1 MSENRFYKGYW
12 WLPSEPD
19 EQIAGMLTID
29 SRGNVKLELYG
40 CFGPS
45 DDYVI
50 FDRKDDPAIYGRCYT
65 PDSKMTDVSLI
76 GCSSA
81 LTLNFSDNTFPLTR
95 YTCRYALIG
104 MHCQKMEEAMFFKAH
119 VDFKELAFWCPP
131 KNITFTMR
139 DDSISVSIDTKIDEK
154 APLASV
160 ELDGG
165 VKIQLKEGATYKP
178 EYPKLYIDQSTYVE
192 ILKDDMNALLALS
205 TSRMFERY
213 LSVATLEPVE
223 HGRIMLY
230 SKQKCQELEGGKVI
244 YHPIELVTYLYLDN
258 VQDAY
263 KQRYFLF
270 QFTDVAQELG
280 MMLGKLYTDMSIA
293 QIWSNLVDSLEKKRV
308 FTSND
313 FLVVI
318 QAIDGFAIRYR
329 KGKKLLPEL
338 QTLRE
343 EFKDIKKLKLT
354 DTDLEA
360 AKGSRN
366 YYSHILKLEK
376 KEDKHALEGWELF
389 DLTKKLRVLLICC
402 VLNFMGMDNDK
413 INQLLNK
420 SSNDFLRISDK
431 NM

>member
-1 MSENRFYKGYW
+1 MKMEERIYKGYW
-12 WLPSEPD
+12 WLPSEPE
-19 EQIAGMLTID
+19 EQIAGALAID

-40 CFGPS
+40 CFGPA

-50 FDRKDDPAIYGRCYT
+50 FDRKDDPAIFGRCYT

-81 LTLNFSDNTFPLTR
+81 LTLNFSENTFPLTR
-95 YTCRYALIG
+95 YTCQYALIG
-104 MHCQKMEEAMFFKAH
+104 IHCQKMEDAMFFKAH

-131 KNITFTMR
+131 KNVTFTMR
-139 DDSISVSIDTKIDEK
+139 DDSISVSIETKVDEK

-160 ELDGG
+160 NLDGG

-178 EYPKLYIDQSTYVE
+178 DYPKLYIDQSTYVE

-213 LSVATLEPVE
+213 LSVATLAPVE
-223 HGRIMLY
+223 HGKIMLY
-230 SKQKCQELEGGKVI
+230 SKQKSQELEGGKVI

-258 VQDAY
+258 VQDSY
-263 KQRYFLF
+263 KQRDFLF
-270 QFTDVAQELG
+270 QYADVAQDLG
-280 MMLGKLYTDMSIA
+280 QILGKLYTDKSIA

-318 QAIDGFAIRYR
+318 QALDGFSIRFR
-329 KGKKLLPEL
+329 KEQDFLPQL
-338 QTLRE
+338 TALRD
-343 EFKDIKKLKLT
+343 EFTDIKKLSLT
-354 DTDLEA
+354 DEDLKA
-360 AKGSRN
+360 ARGSRD
-366 YYSHILKLEK
+366 YYSHILKLQK
-376 KEDKHALEGWELF
+376 KEKRNALEGWKLF

-420 SSNDFLRISDK
+420 CENSLLRV
-431 NM
+431 

>member
-1 MSENRFYKGYW
+1 MSEDRCYKGYW
-12 WLPSEPD
+12 WLPSEP
-19 EQIAGMLTID
+19 EGQIAGTLTID
-29 SRGNVKLELYG
+29 FKGNVKLELYG
-40 CFGPS
+40 CFGPA

-81 LTLNFSDNTFPLTR
+81 LTLNFSYNTFPLTR

-104 MHCQKMEEAMFFKAH
+104 IHCQKMEDALFFKAH

-131 KNITFTMR
+131 KNVTFTMR
-139 DDSISVSIDTKIDEK
+139 DDSFSVRIETKVDEK

-160 ELDGG
+160 ELEGG
-165 VKIQLKEGATYKP
+165 VRIQLKEGTTYKP
-178 EYPKLYIDQSTYVE
+178 DYPKLYIDQSTYLEV
-192 ILKDDMNALLALS
+192 LKDDMNALLALS

-213 LSVATLEPVE
+213 LSVATLSPVE
-223 HGRIMLY
+223 HGKILLY
-230 SKQKCQELEGGKVI
+230 SKEKCQELEGGKVI
-244 YHPIELVTYLYLDN
+244 YYPIELVTYLYLDD
-258 VQDAY
+258 VQDSY
-263 KQRYFLF
+263 KKCDFLF

-280 MMLGKLYTDMSIA
+280 LMLDKLYTDKSIA

-338 QTLRE
+338 QALRE

-354 DTDLEA
+354 DEDLEA
-360 AKGSRN
+360 ANGSRN

-376 KEDKHALEGWELF
+376 KEDKHALEGRDLF
-389 DLTKKLRVLLICC
+389 DLAKKLRVLLICC
-402 VLNFMGMDNDK
+402 VLNFMGMDNGK

-420 SSNDFLRISDK
+420 CNNSLMRS
-431 NM
+431 

>member
-1 MSENRFYKGYW
+1 MKMEERIYKGYW
-12 WLPSEPD
+12 WLPSEPE
-19 EQIAGMLTID
+19 EQIAGTLTID

-40 CFGPS
+40 CFGPA

-81 LTLNFSDNTFPLTR
+81 ITLNFSENTFPLTR
-95 YTCRYALIG
+95 YTCQYALIG
-104 MHCQKMEEAMFFKAH
+104 IHCQKMEDAVFFKAH
-119 VDFKELAFWCPP
+119 VDFNELAFWCPP

-139 DDSISVSIDTKIDEK
+139 DDSISVSIETKLEEK

-160 ELDGG
+160 ELDDGLN
-165 VKIQLKEGATYKP
+165 IQLKEGATYKP
-178 EYPKLYIDQSTYVE
+178 DYPKLYIDQSTYVE
-192 ILKDDMNALLALS
+192 ILKDDMNALLALT
-205 TSRMFERY
+205 TSRMFERFM
-213 LSVATLEPVE
+213 SVATLAPVE
-223 HGRIMLY
+223 HGKIMLY

-244 YHPIELVTYLYLDN
+244 YHPIELVTFLYLDD
-258 VQDAY
+258 VQGSY
-263 KQRYFLF
+263 KQRDFLF
-270 QFTDVAQELG
+270 QSSDVAQELG
-280 MMLGKLYTDMSIA
+280 LMLDKLYKDKSIA

-329 KGKKLLPEL
+329 KEQKLLPEL
-338 QTLRE
+338 ISLRE

-354 DTDLEA
+354 DEDLEA
-360 AKGSRN
+360 ANGSRN

-376 KEDKHALEGWELF
+376 KVDKHALEGWELF
-389 DLTKKLRVLLICC
+389 KLTKKLRVLLICC

-420 SSNDFLRISDK
+420 CDNSLLRV
-431 NM
+431 

>member
-1 MSENRFYKGYW
+1 MSETRIYKGYW
-12 WLPSEPD
+12 WLPSEPE
-19 EQIAGMLTID
+19 EQIAGTLTID

-40 CFGPS
+40 CFGPA

-65 PDSKMTDVSLI
+65 SDSKMTDVSLI

-95 YTCRYALIG
+95 YACRYALIG
-104 MHCQKMEEAMFFKAH
+104 IHCQKMEDAMFFKAH

-131 KNITFTMR
+131 KNITFLR
-139 DDSISVSIDTKIDEK
+139 DDSISVSIETKLEEK

-178 EYPKLYIDQSTYVE
+178 DYPKLYIDQSTYVE

-213 LSVATLEPVE
+213 LSVATLAPVE
-223 HGRIMLY
+223 HGKIMLY
-230 SKQKCQELEGGKVI
+230 SRLKCQELEGGKVI
-244 YHPIELVTYLYLDN
+244 YHPIELVTFLYLDN
-258 VQDAY
+258 VQDSY
-263 KQRYFLF
+263 KRRDFLF
-270 QFTDVAQELG
+270 QYDDIAQELG
-280 MMLGKLYTDMSIA
+280 QMLGKLYTDKSIA

-329 KGKKLLPEL
+329 KEQKLLPEL
-338 QTLRE
+338 EALRE

-354 DTDLEA
+354 DEDLEA
-360 AKGSRN
+360 ANGSRN

-420 SSNDFLRISDK
+420 SSNEFLRISDK
-431 NM
+431 NT

>member
-1 MSENRFYKGYW
+1 MKMEERIYKGYW
-12 WLPSEPD
+12 WLPSEPE

-40 CFGPS
+40 CFGPA

-50 FDRKDDPAIYGRCYT
+50 FDRKDDPVIYGRCYT

-81 LTLNFSDNTFPLTR
+81 LTLNFSENTFPLTR
-95 YTCRYALIG
+95 YTCQYALIG
-104 MHCQKMEEAMFFKAH
+104 IHCQKMEDAMFFKAH

-131 KNITFTMR
+131 KNVTFTMR
-139 DDSISVSIDTKIDEK
+139 DDSISVSIETKVDEK

-160 ELDGG
+160 DLDGG

-178 EYPKLYIDQSTYVE
+178 DYPKLYIDQSTYVE
-192 ILKDDMNALLALS
+192 ILKDGMNALLALS

-213 LSVATLEPVE
+213 LSVATLVPVE
-223 HGRIMLY
+223 HGKIMLY
-230 SKQKCQELEGGKVI
+230 SKQKSQELEGGKVI
-244 YHPIELVTYLYLDN
+244 YHPIELVTYLYLEG
-258 VQDAY
+258 VQDSY
-263 KQRYFLF
+263 KQRDFLF
-270 QFTDVAQELG
+270 QYADVAQDLG
-280 MMLGKLYTDMSIA
+280 QMLGKLYTDKSIA
-293 QIWSNLVDSLEKKRV
+293 QIWSNLVDSMEKKRV

-318 QAIDGFAIRYR
+318 QALDGFSIRFR
-329 KGKKLLPEL
+329 KEQDFLPQLTALRDEFTDITKLS
-338 QTLRE
+338 
-343 EFKDIKKLKLT
+343 LT
-354 DTDLEA
+354 DEDLKA
-360 AKGSRN
+360 ARGSRD

-376 KEDKHALEGWELF
+376 KEKRNALEGRKLF

-420 SSNDFLRISDK
+420 CDNSLLRAS
-431 NM
+431 

>member
-1 MSENRFYKGYW
+1 MEERIYKGYW
-12 WLPSEPD
+12 WLPSEPE
-19 EQIAGMLTID
+19 EQIAGTLAID

-40 CFGPS
+40 CFGTKDS
-45 DDYVI
+45 YVI
-50 FDRKDDPAIYGRCYT
+50 FDRKDNPAIYGRCYT

-76 GCSSA
+76 ECSSA
-81 LTLNFSDNTFPLTR
+81 LTLNFSDNTFPFTR

-104 MHCQKMEEAMFFKAH
+104 IHCQKMEDAMFFKAH

-154 APLASV
+154 DPLASV

-178 EYPKLYIDQSTYVE
+178 DYPKLYIDQSTYVE
-192 ILKDDMNALLALS
+192 ILKDGMNAMLALS

-213 LSVATLEPVE
+213 LSVATLAPVE
-223 HGRIMLY
+223 HGKIMLY
-230 SKQKCQELEGGKVI
+230 SKQKCQELDGGKVI
-244 YHPIELVTYLYLDN
+244 YHPIELVAYLYLDN
-258 VQDAY
+258 VQESC
-263 KQRYFLF
+263 KQRDFLF
-270 QFTDVAQELG
+270 QYADVAHDLG
-280 MMLGKLYTDMSIA
+280 PMLVKLYNDKSIA
-293 QIWSNLVDSLEKKRV
+293 QIWSNLVDSSEKKRV

-329 KGKKLLPEL
+329 KEQKLLPEL
-338 QTLRE
+338 QALRE

-354 DTDLEA
+354 DEDLEA
-360 AKGSRN
+360 ANGSRN

-376 KEDKHALEGWELF
+376 KEDKHALEGWELLN
-389 DLTKKLRVLLICC
+389 LTKKLRVLLICC

-420 SSNDFLRISDK
+420 SNNSLLRG
-431 NM
+431 

>member
-1 MSENRFYKGYW
+1 MKMEERIYKGYW
-12 WLPSEPD
+12 WLPSEPE
-19 EQIAGMLTID
+19 EQIAGVLAID

-40 CFGPS
+40 CFGPA

-50 FDRKDDPAIYGRCYT
+50 FDRKDDPAIFGRCYT

-81 LTLNFSDNTFPLTR
+81 LTLNFSENTFPLTR
-95 YTCRYALIG
+95 YTCQYALIG
-104 MHCQKMEEAMFFKAH
+104 IHCQKMEDAMFFKAH

-131 KNITFTMR
+131 KNVTFTMR
-139 DDSISVSIDTKIDEK
+139 DDSISVSIETKVDEK

-160 ELDGG
+160 NLDGG

-178 EYPKLYIDQSTYVE
+178 DYPKLYIDQSTYVE
-192 ILKDDMNALLALS
+192 ILKDDMNAMLALS

-213 LSVATLEPVE
+213 LSVATLAPVE
-223 HGRIMLY
+223 HGKIMLY
-230 SKQKCQELEGGKVI
+230 SKQKSQELEGGKVI

-258 VQDAY
+258 VQDSY
-263 KQRYFLF
+263 KQRDFLF
-270 QFTDVAQELG
+270 QYADVAQDLG
-280 MMLGKLYTDMSIA
+280 QMLGKLYTDKSIA

-329 KGKKLLPEL
+329 KEQKLLPEL

-354 DTDLEA
+354 DKDLEA
-360 AKGSRN
+360 ANGSRN

-420 SSNDFLRISDK
+420 CDNSLLRV
-431 NM
+431 

>member
-1 MSENRFYKGYW
+1 MKMEKRIYKGYW
-12 WLPSEPD
+12 WLPSEPE
-19 EQIAGMLTID
+19 EQIAGALAID

-40 CFGPS
+40 CFGPA

-50 FDRKDDPAIYGRCYT
+50 FDRKDDPVIYGRCYT

-81 LTLNFSDNTFPLTR
+81 LTLNFSENTFPLTR
-95 YTCRYALIG
+95 YTCQYALIG
-104 MHCQKMEEAMFFKAH
+104 IHCQKMEDAMFFKAH

-131 KNITFTMR
+131 KNVTFTMR
-139 DDSISVSIDTKIDEK
+139 DDSISVSIETEVDEK

-160 ELDGG
+160 DLDGG

-178 EYPKLYIDQSTYVE
+178 DYPKLYIDQSTYVE

-213 LSVATLEPVE
+213 LSVATLAPVE
-223 HGRIMLY
+223 HGKIMLY
-230 SKQKCQELEGGKVI
+230 SKQKSQELEGGKVI

-258 VQDAY
+258 VQDSY
-263 KQRYFLF
+263 KQRDFLF
-270 QFTDVAQELG
+270 QYADVAQDLG
-280 MMLGKLYTDMSIA
+280 QILGKLYTDKSIA

-318 QAIDGFAIRYR
+318 QALDGFSIRFR
-329 KGKKLLPEL
+329 KEQDFLPQL
-338 QTLRE
+338 TALRD
-343 EFKDIKKLKLT
+343 EFTDIKKLSLT
-354 DTDLEA
+354 DEDLKA
-360 AKGSRN
+360 ARGSRD
-366 YYSHILKLEK
+366 YYSHILKLQK
-376 KEDKHALEGWELF
+376 KEKRNALEGWKLF

-420 SSNDFLRISDK
+420 CENSLLRV
-431 NM
+431 

>member
-1 MSENRFYKGYW
+1 MKMEERIYKGYW
-12 WLPSEPD
+12 WLPSEPE

-40 CFGPS
+40 CFGPA

-50 FDRKDDPAIYGRCYT
+50 FDRKDDPVIYGRCYT

-81 LTLNFSDNTFPLTR
+81 LTLNFSENTFPLTR
-95 YTCRYALIG
+95 YTCQYALIG
-104 MHCQKMEEAMFFKAH
+104 IHCQKMEDAMFFKAH

-131 KNITFTMR
+131 KNVTFTMR
-139 DDSISVSIDTKIDEK
+139 DDSISVSIETKVDEK
-154 APLASV
+154 APLASID
-160 ELDGG
+160 LDGG

-178 EYPKLYIDQSTYVE
+178 DYPKLYIDQSTYVE

-213 LSVATLEPVE
+213 LSVATLAPVE
-223 HGRIMLY
+223 HGKIMLY
-230 SKQKCQELEGGKVI
+230 SKQKSQELEGGKVI

-258 VQDAY
+258 VQDSY
-263 KQRYFLF
+263 KQRDFLF
-270 QFTDVAQELG
+270 QYADVAQDLG
-280 MMLGKLYTDMSIA
+280 QMLGKLYTDKSIA
-293 QIWSNLVDSLEKKRV
+293 QIWSNLVDSMEKKRV

-318 QAIDGFAIRYR
+318 QALDGFSIRFR
-329 KGKKLLPEL
+329 KEQDFLPQLTALRDEFTDITKLS
-338 QTLRE
+338 
-343 EFKDIKKLKLT
+343 LT
-354 DTDLEA
+354 DEDLKA
-360 AKGSRN
+360 ARGSRD

-376 KEDKHALEGWELF
+376 KEKRNALEGRKLF

-420 SSNDFLRISDK
+420 CDNSLLRAS
-431 NM
+431 

>member
-1 MSENRFYKGYW
+1 MKMEERIYKGYW
-12 WLPSEPD
+12 WLPSEPE
-19 EQIAGMLTID
+19 EQIAGALAID

-40 CFGPS
+40 CFGPA

-50 FDRKDDPAIYGRCYT
+50 FDRKDDPAIFGRCYT

-81 LTLNFSDNTFPLTR
+81 LTLNFSENTFPLTR
-95 YTCRYALIG
+95 YTCQYALIG
-104 MHCQKMEEAMFFKAH
+104 IHCQKMEDAMFFKAH

-131 KNITFTMR
+131 KNVTFTMR
-139 DDSISVSIDTKIDEK
+139 DDSISVSIETKVDEK

-160 ELDGG
+160 NLDGG

-178 EYPKLYIDQSTYVE
+178 DYPKLYIDQSTYVE

-213 LSVATLEPVE
+213 LSVATLAPVE
-223 HGRIMLY
+223 HGKIMLY
-230 SKQKCQELEGGKVI
+230 SKQKSQELEGGKVI

-258 VQDAY
+258 VQDSY
-263 KQRYFLF
+263 KQRDFLF
-270 QFTDVAQELG
+270 QYADVAQDLG
-280 MMLGKLYTDMSIA
+280 QMLGKLYTDKSIA

-329 KGKKLLPEL
+329 KEQKLLPEL
-338 QTLRE
+338 QALRE

-354 DTDLEA
+354 DKDLEA
-360 AKGSRN
+360 ANGSRN

-420 SSNDFLRISDK
+420 CDNSLLRV
-431 NM
+431 

>member
-1 MSENRFYKGYW
+1 MKMEERIYKGYW
-12 WLPSEPD
+12 WLPSEPE
-19 EQIAGMLTID
+19 EQIAGVLAID

-40 CFGPS
+40 CFGPA

-50 FDRKDDPAIYGRCYT
+50 FDRKDDPAIFGRCYT

-81 LTLNFSDNTFPLTR
+81 LTLNFSENTFPLTR
-95 YTCRYALIG
+95 YTCQYALIG
-104 MHCQKMEEAMFFKAH
+104 IHCQKMEDAMFFKAH

-131 KNITFTMR
+131 KNVTFTMR
-139 DDSISVSIDTKIDEK
+139 DDSISVSIETKVDEK

-160 ELDGG
+160 NLDGG

-178 EYPKLYIDQSTYVE
+178 DYPKLYIDQSTYVE
-192 ILKDDMNALLALS
+192 ILKDDMNAMLALS

-213 LSVATLEPVE
+213 LSVATLAPVE
-223 HGRIMLY
+223 HGKIMLY
-230 SKQKCQELEGGKVI
+230 SKQKSQELEGGKVI

-258 VQDAY
+258 VQDSY
-263 KQRYFLF
+263 KQRDFLF
-270 QFTDVAQELG
+270 QYADVAQDLG
-280 MMLGKLYTDMSIA
+280 QMLGKLYTDKSIA

-329 KGKKLLPEL
+329 KEQKLLPEL
-338 QTLRE
+338 QALRE

-354 DTDLEA
+354 DKDLEA
-360 AKGSRN
+360 ANGSRN

-420 SSNDFLRISDK
+420 CDNSLLRV
-431 NM
+431 